1 MRSCVLILLG
11 GMCVFLGVFLIMLKS
26 ISVRIKRALVELV
39 LSMGALLLFD
49 VMAAYYN
56 GMPGA
61 RAFWGAGSVT

>member
-61 RAFWGAGSVT
+61 RAF

>member
-49 VMAAYYN
+49 VKCE
-56 GMPGA
+56 
-61 RAFWGAGSVT
+61 